1 MKPDAMT
8 RLRAANPVAAESSR
22 GKEPV
27 AQAALQRILDTPATP
42 PTSLR
47 RGGLPRR
54 GLIVV
59 LAVLSIGVSGALA
72 ATDQMGWWSNNPSE
86 ANYRVSTT
94 VRVATPTAQQ
104 IRCRADGRG
113 RFSCTAV
120 TDHCYQI
127 GQQAPFCKLS
137 GTGLPYFKVDR
148 IHAPPRNSFF
158 SRTGF
163 MQAIARAQAAG
174 TMTAVDAAR

>member
-27 AQAALQRILDTPATP
+27 AQAALQRTLDTPAAP
-42 PTSLR
+42 STSLR
-47 RGGLPRR
+47 RGRLPRR
-54 GLIVV
+54 SLIVV
-59 LAVLSIGVSGALA
+59 LAVLIIGVSGALA
-72 ATDQMGWWSNNPSE
+72 ATDPMGWWSTNPSE
-86 ANYRVSTT
+86 AHYRVSTT
-94 VRVATPTAQQ
+94 LRVATPTARQV
-104 IRCRADGRG
+104 RCRADSRG
-113 RFSCTAV
+113 RFSCMAA
-120 TDHCYQI
+120 TDHCFQI

-137 GTGLPYFKVDR
+137 GTGLPYIKIDR
-148 IHAPPRNSFF
+148 IQAPPRNSLL